1 MNKYF
6 NILELTPGAT
16 PEEIKKAYKKQ
27 ALKWHPDK
35 NNNSEESQ
43 ARFKEIS
50 EAYEVL
56 SQKQNNPNNNIPFAN
71 PNDIFAMFFQNM
83 NNFQTRAPMRR
94 ATAMPIHINI
104 SRNGQQQYNSGVS
117 TTQIQTIFEGDNKIE
132 IITESKNGI
141 TTKKRV
147 ITNLKTGEKRVIYNQ
162 SS

>member
-6 NILELTPGAT
+6 NILEVTPSAT

-35 NNNSEESQ
+35 NKSSEESQ
-43 ARFKEIS
+43 TRFKEIT

-56 SQKQNNPNNNIPFAN
+56 SQKQNNTKNDTSFAN
-71 PNDIFAMFFQNM
+71 SNDLVARFFQNM
-83 NNFQTRAPMRR
+83 NNFQTRAPMQR

-104 SRNGQQQYNSGVS
+104 SRNGEQQYNSDVS

-132 IITESKNGI
+132 IVTESKNGI
-141 TTKKRV
+141 TTKKRIV
-147 ITNLKTGEKRVIYNQ
+147 TNLKTGAKRVI
-162 SS
+162 